1 MKKLILLLML
11 LFGIYSINIKSQTVS
26 TMDSNPGH
34 VLNPNSTINKTSGKG
49 IVINF
54 EMIERFNN
62 IASDG
67 EYLTWR
73 DLILGYDIQSLR
85 DFYYAYNNSDMEYES
100 LNDIKLALEEKRLN
114 HENSIKDSDTEY
126 FAKIMN
132 RNIEINTA
140 DTRKMFV
147 QKLY

>member
-1 MKKLILLLML
+1 MKRLFLLLML
-11 LFGIYSINIKSQTVS
+11 VFGIYSINIKSQTVS
-26 TMDSNPGH
+26 TMDSNPGN
-34 VLNPNSTINKTSGKG
+34 VFNPNSTINKTSGKG

-132 RNIEINTA
+132 RNIEINTS